1 MAKENAWRHVSI
13 TLIAIA
19 FSVTGCSD
27 DPGGSA
33 GSGGDGGSG
42 GSAGVGGNGGSGG
55 SLGPGPIGVVMGEE
69 GSRLTLSRPDG
80 TDEEIGGEV
89 LFGWNNGQLLNG
101 DYYKQIRVGTTIGAM
116 ALRMSFPGDAP
127 PDGLIE
133 GVHELRARRLLLE
146 DTGDLDERQVEIYFQ
161 NSDPPFDPLTNA
173 TGTVEIFLDV
183 ESSLAIYDIAGE
195 VNLTLIGDGGTHT
208 ITGVFWARE
217 IEP

>member
-1 MAKENAWRHVSI
+1 MRSRRYTWLIVI
-13 TLIAIA
+13 TLALGVVA
-19 FSVTGCSD
+19 CGD
-27 DPGGSA
+27 DSSNGDGGVDGTA
-33 GSGGDGGSG
+33 GAGGSGGDGGSG
-42 GSAGVGGNGGSGG
+42 QGGSGVPPG
-55 SLGPGPIGVVMGEE
+55 QLGFIMGDE

-116 ALRMSFPGDAP
+116 ALRMSFPGDGP

-133 GVHELRARRLLLE
+133 GLHELRARRLLLE
-146 DTGDLDERQVEIYFQ
+146 DTGNLDERQVEIYFQ

-183 ESSLAIYDIAGE
+183 ESGLSIYDIVGE

-208 ITGVFWARE
+208 VTGFFWARE